1 VKDFVS
7 PANLL
12 TSGNLVAGFLA
23 LILAARGEF
32 VWAAGLIGV
41 AATFDSVDG
50 LVARH
55 THSESPFGSKLDSL
69 ADLVSFGAT
78 PALILYVG
86 SLHQLPVLGLA
97 ASMAFIVGG
106 AWRLARFSLVEERDH
121 FVGFPIP
128 PAAVIS
134 VVLVVASAPPP
145 LVCVVTALLAG
156 LMVSTIP
163 IPTLAGLVLGLRRRS
178 APELELGAAAE
189 SGDEAPRTSG

>member
-1 VKDFVS
+1 MKDFVN

-50 LVARH
+50 IVARH
-55 THSESPFGSKLDSL
+55 TRAESVFGSRLDSL
-69 ADLVSFGAT
+69 ADLVSFGAA
-78 PALILYVG
+78 PALILYTG
-86 SLHQLPVLGLA
+86 SLHELPVLGLA
-97 ASMAFIVGG
+97 ASMAFVLGG
-106 AWRLARFSLVEERDH
+106 AWRLARFSLLEDRH
-121 FVGFPIP
+121 YFVGFPIP

-134 VVLVVASAPPP
+134 IVLVVVPAPAP

-156 LMVSTIP
+156 LMVSTVP
-163 IPTLAGLVLGLRRRS
+163 VPTFAQLLAGLRR
-178 APELELGAAAE
+178 PETGELELGAPAE
-189 SGDEAPRTSG
+189 SGDEAPRPSG